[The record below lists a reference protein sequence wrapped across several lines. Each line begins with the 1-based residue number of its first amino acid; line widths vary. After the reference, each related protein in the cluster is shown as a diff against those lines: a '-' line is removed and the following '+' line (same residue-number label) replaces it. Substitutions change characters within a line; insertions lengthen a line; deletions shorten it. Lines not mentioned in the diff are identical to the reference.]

1 MDNETIPLDSSSS
14 SAEEPLFILSL
25 LNNELMSSSWKL
37 SNKDYKIGR
46 SSENNIILD
55 DITVS
60 RNHALLSV
68 NNEYIKITDNNS
80 TNGIY
85 INNVIKSD
93 SELKSGDKI
102 QIGKY
107 LIAASV
113 LLSGLALL
121 FFILKKDI
129 YSPLKINNLLK
140 IFFLSNLVFLS

>member
-1 MDNETIPLDSSSS
+1 VDNETIPLDTSSS
-14 SAEEPLFILSL
+14 SAEEPLYILSL

-55 DITVS
+55 DVTVS

-68 NNEYIKITDNNS
+68 NYENIKITDNNS

-85 INNVIKSD
+85 INNVIESD

-107 LIAASV
+107 L
-113 LLSGLALL
+113 LLLTEVM
-121 FFILKKDI
+121 K
-129 YSPLKINNLLK
+129 
-140 IFFLSNLVFLS
+140 

>member
-14 SAEEPLFILSL
+14 STEEPLFILSL

-55 DITVS
+55 DVTVS

-68 NNEYIKITDNNS
+68 NYENIKITDNNS

-85 INNVIKSD
+85 INNVIESD

-107 LIAASV
+107 L
-113 LLSGLALL
+113 LLLTEVM
-121 FFILKKDI
+121 K
-129 YSPLKINNLLK
+129 
-140 IFFLSNLVFLS
+140 

>member
-14 SAEEPLFILSL
+14 ASEEPMYILSL

-37 SNKDYKIGR
+37 VNKDYSIGR

-60 RNHALLSV
+60 RKHALLAVSKK
-68 NNEYIKITDNNS
+68 NIKIIDNNS

-85 INNVIKSD
+85 INNEIISD
-93 SELKSGDKI
+93 CELKSGDKI

-107 LIAASV
+107 M
-113 LLSGLALL
+113 LLLTGV
-121 FFILKKDI
+121 KK
-129 YSPLKINNLLK
+129 
-140 IFFLSNLVFLS
+140 

>member
-68 NNEYIKITDNNS
+68 NNKNLKITDNNS

-85 INNVIKSD
+85 INNVIESD

-107 LIAASV
+107 L
-113 LLSGLALL
+113 LLLTEVM
-121 FFILKKDI
+121 K
-129 YSPLKINNLLK
+129 
-140 IFFLSNLVFLS
+140 

>member
-14 SAEEPLFILSL
+14 SSEEPLYILSL
-25 LNNELMSSSWKL
+25 LNNELKSSSWKL
-37 SNKDYKIGR
+37 SNKEYKIGR

-55 DITVS
+55 DVTVS

-68 NNEYIKITDNNS
+68 RKGNIKIVDSNS

-93 SELKSGDKI
+93 FELKSGDKI

-107 LIAASV
+107 L
-113 LLSGLALL
+113 LLLTEVM
-121 FFILKKDI
+121 K
-129 YSPLKINNLLK
+129 
-140 IFFLSNLVFLS
+140 

>member
-14 SAEEPLFILSL
+14 SAEEPLYILSL

-68 NNEYIKITDNNS
+68 SNENIKITDNNS

-107 LIAASV
+107 L
-113 LLSGLALL
+113 LLLTEVMKW
-121 FFILKKDI
+121 ILVK
-129 YSPLKINNLLK
+129 LLK
-140 IFFLSNLVFLS
+140 LCK

>member
-37 SNKDYKIGR
+37 SNNDYKIGR

-68 NNEYIKITDNNS
+68 KNENKKITDNNS

-85 INNVIKSD
+85 INNIIQSD
-93 SELKSGDKI
+93 TELKSGDKI

-107 LIAASV
+107 L
-113 LLSGLALL
+113 LLLTEVM
-121 FFILKKDI
+121 K
-129 YSPLKINNLLK
+129 
-140 IFFLSNLVFLS
+140 

>member
-68 NNEYIKITDNNS
+68 NNENIKIKYNNS
-80 TNGIY
+80 ISGVVIFNFY
-85 INNVIKSD
+85 I
-93 SELKSGDKI
+93 L
-102 QIGKY
+102 
-107 LIAASV
+107 LI
-113 LLSGLALL
+113 
-121 FFILKKDI
+121 
-129 YSPLKINNLLK
+129 N
-140 IFFLSNLVFLS
+140 